1 MYIIVGM
8 CEGVRVC
15 VCLCEYVKGILG
27 GDGDQ
32 VKGIDSKEALLHGE
46 ARAGRTGCHG
56 DVIQHIL
63 T

>member
-1 MYIIVGM
+1 M
-8 CEGVRVC
+8 CER
-15 VCLCEYVKGILG
+15 ILG
-27 GDGDQ
+27 GDGDN
-32 VKGIDSKEALLHGE
+32 VKGVDSKEALLHGE